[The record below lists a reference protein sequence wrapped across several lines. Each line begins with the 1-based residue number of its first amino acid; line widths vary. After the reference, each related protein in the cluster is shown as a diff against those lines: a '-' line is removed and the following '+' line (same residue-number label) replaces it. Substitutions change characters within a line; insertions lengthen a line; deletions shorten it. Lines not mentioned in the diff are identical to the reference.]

1 MRRSESQFPTCA
13 NCGLDITGKS
23 INAGTSDAFH
33 ATAEDCA
40 AATANKPTLV
50 RIKSHIPMKRAK
62 KR

>member
-23 INAGTSDAFH
+23 INAGTSEAFH

-40 AATANKPTLV
+40 TATSNKPISV
-50 RIKSHIPMKRAK
+50 RLKDHIVVRRGK

>member
-1 MRRSESQFPTCA
+1 M
-13 NCGLDITGKS
+13 DITGKS